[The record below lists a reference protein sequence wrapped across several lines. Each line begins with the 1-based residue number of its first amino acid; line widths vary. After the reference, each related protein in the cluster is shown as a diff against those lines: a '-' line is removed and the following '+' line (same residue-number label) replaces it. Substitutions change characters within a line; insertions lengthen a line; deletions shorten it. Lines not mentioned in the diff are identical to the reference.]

1 MRRKGE
7 KGIAANDEREPKTE
21 LVARRGCGFMFYLIG
36 IVVAVI
42 RSWTLH
48 HSIFHAVVQ
57 GSLSWIYIL
66 YRLLFS

>member
-1 MRRKGE
+1 MHRKGE
-7 KGIAANDEREPKTE
+7 EGSRADVERPAKAE

-48 HSIFHAVVQ
+48 HSVFHAVVQ

>member
-1 MRRKGE
+1 MRRKRKRGS
-7 KGIAANDEREPKTE
+7 GDVEPPEKTE